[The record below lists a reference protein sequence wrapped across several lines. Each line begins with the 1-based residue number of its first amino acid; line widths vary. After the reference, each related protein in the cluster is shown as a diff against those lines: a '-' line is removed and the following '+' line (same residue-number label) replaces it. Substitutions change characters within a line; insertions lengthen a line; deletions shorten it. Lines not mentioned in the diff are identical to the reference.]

1 LGILPS
7 ALQGNARDNII
18 SRCGSAVTFKLAVDI
33 GLTIADIIL
42 LRIKLA
48 FFLFFVILFLFKLRL
63 D

>member
-1 LGILPS
+1 M
-7 ALQGNARDNII
+7 
-18 SRCGSAVTFKLAVDI
+18 TFKLAVDI